1 MTGRPMFWLTLLTH
15 TLALSLSLTAGTSVE
30 YLAGALAVTPEEF
43 AETLQKAQQELQR
56 LSQERKQQLLSVVME
71 L

>member
-15 TLALSLSLTAGTSVE
+15 LLSHSLSSAGTSVE